1 MPEHVTRYLLVG
13 LGGGLGSMMRYMVGG
28 YASSRMNA
36 RFPYGTFLVNCTGC
50 FLIGLVVAVL
60 AERTDLSPNWK
71 YLIPIGFIGG
81 YTTFSSFEL
90 ETFRSVENGEML
102 IAGLNVSLSVVIGF
116 IGVWLGMIAGKHVAS

>member
-1 MPEHVTRYLLVG
+1 MPEYVTRCLLVG
-13 LGGGLGSMMRYMVGG
+13 LGGGLGSMLRYMVGG
-28 YASSRMNA
+28 YTSSRMNA

-60 AERTDLSPNWK
+60 AEKTELSPNWK

-116 IGVWLGMIAGKHVAS
+116 IGVWLGMIAGKHIAS

>member
-1 MPEHVTRYLLVG
+1 MPEHVTRYLLIG
-13 LGGGLGSMMRYMVGG
+13 LGGGLGSMLRYMVGG

-36 RFPYGTFLVNCTGC
+36 RFPFGTFLVNCTGC

-60 AERTDLSPNWK
+60 AEKADLSPNWK
-71 YLIPIGFIGG
+71 YLIPVGFIGG

-90 ETFRSVENGEML
+90 ETFKSVENGEML

-116 IGVWLGMIAGKHVAS
+116 IGVWLGTIAGKHVAS

>member
-13 LGGGLGSMMRYMVGG
+13 LGGGLGSMLRYMVGG

>member
-13 LGGGLGSMMRYMVGG
+13 LGGGLGSMLRYLVGG
-28 YASSRMNA
+28 YASGRMNA

-50 FLIGLVVAVL
+50 FLIGLVVAIL